1 VNIISLT
8 GQPIIILKNG
18 TERTRGRDALR
29 NNITAAKVIAEAV
42 RSALGPRGMDKMLV
56 DGFGDVVITNDGAT
70 ILKEIDVQH
79 PGSKF
84 IIDLAKTQD
93 QEVGDGTTTVVVI
106 AGELLKK
113 AEELIDLDVHPS
125 IIVEGYRLAMNES
138 IKLLDEVAIDFDVGD
153 RTSLLN
159 IAATSMSSKI
169 VAGSK
174 DIMAELVVDAA
185 LGVEHD
191 GKVDIEDISVV
202 KKQGESLKE
211 TSLVHGL
218 ILDKEVVH
226 GDMPKNVEDA
236 KILLLNI
243 ALETTKTEFDSK
255 LNISSPEQI
264 QQFLDREQEALKA
277 MSEKITATNANVVF
291 CQKGI
296 DDVVQHHL
304 AKAGVIAVRRVKK
317 SDMTKLSKCT
327 GATIVSNLSDLSSDD
342 TGTAGH
348 VYQQKVADDDL
359 VFVEDTPEQRAL
371 TLLIRGGTD
380 FVLDEYE
387 RSIHDALCVV
397 RNIIEDKKL
406 VAGGG
411 APELYIANKLR
422 TFKLD
427 KSAKTQ
433 LAIDAFANAIEI
445 IPRTLAENAGLD
457 PIEIL
462 GDLNNAYD
470 EGKYNYGIDPENSEI
485 ADMKELGVMEPLRV
499 KIQAILSASEAATIL
514 LRIDDVVSA
523 KDLGGGG
530 MPPGGMPP
538 GGMPPGM
545 M

>member
-1 VNIISLT
+1 
-8 GQPIIILKNG
+8 
-18 TERTRGRDALR
+18 
-29 NNITAAKVIAEAV
+29 
-42 RSALGPRGMDKMLV
+42 
-56 DGFGDVVITNDGAT
+56 
-70 ILKEIDVQH
+70 
-79 PGSKF
+79 
-84 IIDLAKTQD
+84 
-93 QEVGDGTTTVVVI
+93 
-106 AGELLKK
+106 
-113 AEELIDLDVHPS
+113 
-125 IIVEGYRLAMNES
+125 
-138 IKLLDEVAIDFDVGD
+138 
-153 RTSLLN
+153 
-159 IAATSMSSKI
+159 
-169 VAGSK
+169 
-174 DIMAELVVDAA
+174 
-185 LGVEHD
+185 
-191 GKVDIEDISVV
+191 
-202 KKQGESLKE
+202 
-211 TSLVHGL
+211 
-218 ILDKEVVH
+218 
-226 GDMPKNVEDA
+226 
-236 KILLLNI
+236 
-243 ALETTKTEFDSK
+243 
-255 LNISSPEQI
+255 
-264 QQFLDREQEALKA
+264 
-277 MSEKITATNANVVF
+277 
-291 CQKGI
+291 
-296 DDVVQHHL
+296 
-304 AKAGVIAVRRVKK
+304 
-317 SDMTKLSKCT
+317 
-327 GATIVSNLSDLSSDD
+327 VSNLSDLSSDD

>member
-1 VNIISLT
+1 MSLT
-8 GQPIIILKNG
+8 GQPIIILREG

-42 RSALGPRGMDKMLV
+42 RSALGPKGMDKMLV

-106 AGELLKK
+106 AGELLKR
-113 AEELIDLDVHPS
+113 AEDLIDLDVHPS

-138 IKLLDEVAIDFDVGD
+138 VKLLDEVAIEVDIGD
-153 RTSLLN
+153 REMLLN
-159 IAATSMSSKI
+159 SASTSMSSKI
-169 VAGSK
+169 IAGEK
-174 DIMAELVVDAA
+174 DLIAEIVVDAA
-185 LGVEHD
+185 LGVFED
-191 GKVDIEDISVV
+191 DKVDIDDISVV
-202 KKQGESLKE
+202 KKQGESLKA
-211 TSLVHGL
+211 TTLVHGL

-226 GDMPKNVEDA
+226 TDMPKSVEDG
-236 KILLLNI
+236 KVLLLNV
-243 ALETTKTEFDSK
+243 ALETVKTEFDSK

-264 QQFLDREQEALKA
+264 QQFLDREQNSLKEMA
-277 MSEKITATNANVVF
+277 DKIIATKADVVF

-304 AKAGVIAVRRVKK
+304 AKAGILAVRRVKK
-317 SDMTKLSKCT
+317 SDMNKLAKCT
-327 GATIVSNLSDLSSDD
+327 GATVVSNLTDLSTSD
-342 TGTAGH
+342 TGDAGH
-348 VYQQKVADDDL
+348 VFQSKIADDDL
-359 VFVEDTPEQRAL
+359 VFVEDTPKKNAL
-371 TLLIRGGTD
+371 TILVRGGTD

-397 RNIIEDKKL
+397 RNTLEDKKL

-422 TFKLD
+422 AFKLD
-427 KSAKTQ
+427 KSAKIQ

-457 PIEIL
+457 PIEMI
-462 GDLNNAYD
+462 GALNNAYD
-470 EGKYNYGIDPENSEI
+470 EGKYNYGINPETSDI
-485 ADMKELGVMEPLRV
+485 TDMKELGVTEPLRV
-499 KIQAILSASEAATIL
+499 KLQAILSASEAATIL

-523 KDLGGGG
+523 KNLGAGG
-530 MPPGGMPP
+530 PP

>member
-1 VNIISLT
+1 MSLT
-8 GQPIIILKNG
+8 GQPIYILREG

-42 RSALGPRGMDKMLV
+42 KSALGPRGMDKMLV

-84 IIDLAKTQD
+84 VIDLAKTQD

-113 AEELIDLDVHPS
+113 AEDLVELDIHPS

-138 IKLLDEVAIDFDVGD
+138 INLLNEVAIDVDINE
-153 RTSLLN
+153 RETLLN
-159 IAATSMSSKI
+159 IATTSMSSKI
-169 VAGSK
+169 VSGETETIAPV
-174 DIMAELVVDAA
+174 VVDAA
-185 LGVEHD
+185 LEIHDD
-191 GKVDIEDISVV
+191 GKVDIDDISIV
-202 KKQGESLKE
+202 KKQGESLGA
-211 TSLVHGL
+211 TSLVYGL

-226 GDMPKNVEDA
+226 SDMPKSVENA
-236 KILLLNI
+236 KLLLLNL

-255 LNISSPEQI
+255 LNISTPDQI
-264 QQFLDREQEALKA
+264 QKFLDREQDALKEMA
-277 MSEKITATNANVVF
+277 DKIVATGANVVF

-304 AKAGVIAVRRVKK
+304 AAAGILAVRRVKK
-317 SDMTKLSKCT
+317 SDIGKLAKST
-327 GATIVSNLSDLSSDD
+327 GASIVSNLTDLSESD
-342 TGTAGH
+342 TGTAGK
-348 VYQQKVADDDL
+348 VYQDKIADDDL
-359 VFVEDTPEQRAL
+359 VFVEDTPL
-371 TLLIRGGTD
+371 KKSITLLIRGGTD

-427 KSAKTQ
+427 KPAKLQ
-433 LAIDAFANAIEI
+433 LAIEAFANAIEV

-457 PIEIL
+457 PIEMI
-462 GDLNNAYD
+462 GSLNNAYD
-470 EGKYNYGIDPENSEI
+470 EGKYNYGINPDASTI
-485 ADMKELGVMEPLRV
+485 SDMKELGVMEPLRV
-499 KIQAILSASEAATIL
+499 KTQAIQSASEAATIL

-523 KDLGGGG
+523 KNLGGGG
-530 MPPGGMPP
+530 P

-545 M
+545 PPM